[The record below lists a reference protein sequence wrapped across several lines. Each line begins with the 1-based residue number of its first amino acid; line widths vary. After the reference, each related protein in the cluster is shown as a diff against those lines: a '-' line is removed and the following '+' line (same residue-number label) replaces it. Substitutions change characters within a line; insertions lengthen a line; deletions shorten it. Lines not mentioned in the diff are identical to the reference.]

1 MSEMD
6 TLSHSS
12 SLNAKSSQVKRS
24 SQVKSSQEIKLSQV
38 KSSQVG
44 KKYTELFV
52 WILLRAEMLTLV
64 FQLQSECVIPI
75 FGSTEKQKQIIFQN
89 GLF

>member
-24 SQVKSSQEIKLSQV
+24 SQV